1 MVKHIELERLVSAA
15 AVDKQYRQL
24 LLTDPMR
31 ASEGYHTDR
40 FRLTR
45 EEKAVITNIH
55 TDNYETFVK
64 VVAHWIEQERS
75 PACT

>member
-24 LLTDPMR
+24 LLRDPIR
-31 ASEGYHTDR
+31 ASEGYHADR
-40 FRLTR
+40 FRLTP

-55 TDNYETFVK
+55 TDDYETFVK
-64 VVAHWIEQERS
+64 VVAHWIEQKRS
-75 PACT
+75 LARI